1 VRSPPIRLAALA
13 EALGRSVEGDAEV
26 EIGGVAELESAT
38 PGDLV
43 YVRSERYAK
52 RLAASRAAAVIAPP
66 GLDTAGLPAIRSP
79 NPRLDFARAV
89 RQLMPADAPQPGVHG
104 AAHVDPGA
112 RVDATACVGPG
123 CVIGA
128 DASIGPGSLLHPNV
142 SVYAGV
148 TVGADCVI
156 HAGSVLREGTVLGDR
171 VVLQPGVVLG
181 GDGFGYVR
189 DEEGRYEAVPQIGR
203 VVVEDD
209 VEIGA
214 NSAIDR
220 GALGDT
226 RIGRGT
232 KIDNLVQVAHN
243 CELGE
248 DVLIVAQAGLAGSAT
263 VERGAML
270 LAQAGVPDHVR
281 IGEQAYVGPQT
292 GVSGDVAPG
301 ARVLGTPHADLALTR
316 RIWVALRR
324 LPDLFVRLRAIERR
338 LGMRGRGGGADAK

>member
-1 VRSPPIRLAALA
+1 VTSPPIRLAALA
-13 EALGRSVEGDAEV
+13 EALGRSVEGDADV
-26 EIGGVAELESAT
+26 EIEGVADLERAG

-43 YVRSERYAK
+43 YVGSEHYAK
-52 RLAASRAAAVIAPP
+52 RLAATRAAAVIAPP
-66 GLDTAGLPAIRSP
+66 GLDTGGLPAIRSP

-89 RQLMPADAPQPGVHG
+89 RRLVPAELPPRGVHA
-104 AAHVDPGA
+104 AAHIEPGA
-112 RVDATACVGPG
+112 RVDETACVGPG
-123 CVIGA
+123 CVVGA
-128 DASIGPGSLLHPNV
+128 HASIGAGSVLHPNV
-142 SVYAGV
+142 TVYAGV

-181 GDGFGYVR
+181 GDGFGYAR
-189 DEEGRYEAVPQIGR
+189 NEEGRFEAVPQIGR

-243 CELGE
+243 CEVGE
-248 DVLIVAQAGLAGSAT
+248 DVLIVAQAGLAGSVM
-263 VERGAML
+263 VERGALL
-270 LAQAGVPDHVR
+270 LAQAGVADHVR
-281 IGEQAYVGPQT
+281 IGERAYVGPQT
-292 GVSGDVAPG
+292 GVTCDVEAG
-301 ARVLGTPHADLALTR
+301 ARVLGTPHEDLVLTR
-316 RIWVALRR
+316 RIWVAWRR
-324 LPDLFVRLRAIERR
+324 LPDLLARLRALERK
-338 LGMRGRGGGADAK
+338 LGVRRRGFGDDAE

>member
-1 VRSPPIRLAALA
+1 MRPPPIRLAALA
-13 EALGRSVEGDAEV
+13 EALGRSVEGDADVEV
-26 EIGGVAELESAT
+26 EGVAALESARA
-38 PGDLV
+38 GDLV

-52 RLAASRAAAVIAPP
+52 RLAATRAAAVIAPP
-66 GLDTAGLPAIRSP
+66 GVDTGGLPAIRSP

-89 RQLMPADAPQPGVHG
+89 RRLMPAEVPPRGVH
-104 AAHVDPGA
+104 ATAHVDPDA
-112 RVDATACVGPG
+112 RVDETACVGPG
-123 CVIGA
+123 CVVGA
-128 DASIGPGSLLHPNV
+128 RASIGPGSVLHPNV
-142 SVYAGV
+142 SLYAGV

-181 GDGFGYVR
+181 GDGFGYAK
-189 DEEGRYEAVPQIGR
+189 DEEGRFEAVPQIGR

-243 CELGE
+243 CEVGE

-263 VERGAML
+263 VERGALL
-270 LAQAGVPDHVR
+270 LAQAGVADHVR
-281 IGEQAYVGPQT
+281 IGERAYVGPQS
-292 GVSGDVAPG
+292 GVTGDVEPG
-301 ARVLGTPHADLALTR
+301 ARVLGTPHEDLALAR
-316 RIWVALRR
+316 RIWVAWRR
-324 LPDLFVRLRAIERR
+324 LPDLIARLRAVERR
-338 LGMRGRGGGADAK
+338 LGMRGRSGGADAE